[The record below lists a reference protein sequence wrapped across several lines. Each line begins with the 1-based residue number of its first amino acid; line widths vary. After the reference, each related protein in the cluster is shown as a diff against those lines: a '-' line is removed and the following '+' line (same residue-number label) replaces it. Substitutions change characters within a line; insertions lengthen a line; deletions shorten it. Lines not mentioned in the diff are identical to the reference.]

1 MKDQFL
7 PGKWNYLTKNIHSFN
22 GSFIQLLVRVFKDVT
37 IKIMEA
43 EIRRLI
49 QEVHDSPGRV
59 MIATAGS
66 GTQALAWLLGVA
78 GASRTLLEAL
88 IPYEET
94 SFNDFLGKA
103 PKKFVT
109 PKTAR
114 LMAGRAVTRAR
125 QLCQGDVDVIGL
137 ACTATIITDRPKRG
151 EHRAH
156 VATWTLNGVT
166 CYNLH
171 LSKGARDRYGEEELV
186 SRLMLNAL
194 AKAYGLET
202 RISLPLL
209 DSDRYNWVEDD
220 LVGAVD
226 RLYQEKAELCI
237 IRADGS
243 LQKGTNPK
251 ALLSGAF
258 NPLHSGH
265 LRLAET
271 AAEILDQEVIFEL
284 TAVNADKPSLEKT
297 ETLHRV
303 LQFAGRYPVVVSNA
317 PTFVAKARLFPRTT
331 FVIGYDTAERI
342 LQPRFYAD
350 SQAHMLSALAE
361 IRERGCCFLVAG
373 RTNSQGIFHDA
384 RGLSV
389 PEGYHDLFKIIPA
402 GRFRHDISSTELRT
416 DE

>member
-1 MKDQFL
+1 M
-7 PGKWNYLTKNIHSFN
+7 
-22 GSFIQLLVRVFKDVT
+22 LVREVKDVT
-37 IKIMEA
+37 ITIMET
-43 EIRRLI
+43 EVRQLI

-59 MIATAGS
+59 MVATAGA

-94 SFNDFLGKA
+94 SFNAFLGQA
-103 PKKFVT
+103 PKKYVS
-109 PKTAR
+109 PNTAR
-114 LMAGRAVTRAR
+114 LMAGRAVIRAQ

-156 VATWTLNGVT
+156 VATWTRNGVS
-166 CYNLH
+166 CYSLH
-171 LSKGARDRYGEEELV
+171 LSKGARDRYGEEEVV

-194 AKAYGLET
+194 AKAYGIDT

-209 DSDRYNWVEDD
+209 DSDRYSCVEDD
-220 LVGAVD
+220 FDGAVD
-226 RLYQEKAELCI
+226 RLYQENAEVCI

-243 LQKGTNPK
+243 LQKGINPK

-297 ETLHRV
+297 EILHRL
-303 LQFAGRYPVVVSNA
+303 LQFAGRYLVVVSNA
-317 PTFVAKARLFPRTT
+317 PTFVAKARLFPGTT
-331 FVIGYDTAERI
+331 FVTGYDTAERI

-350 SQAHMLSALAE
+350 SQAQMLSALAE

-373 RTNSQGIFHDA
+373 RTDSQGIFHDA
-384 RGLSV
+384 SGLFV
-389 PEGYHDLFKIIPA
+389 PEGYRDLFKIIPA

>member
-1 MKDQFL
+1 M
-7 PGKWNYLTKNIHSFN
+7 
-22 GSFIQLLVRVFKDVT
+22 LVREVKDVT
-37 IKIMEA
+37 ITIMET
-43 EIRRLI
+43 EVRQLI

-59 MIATAGS
+59 MVATAGA

-94 SFNDFLGKA
+94 SFNAFLGQA
-103 PKKFVT
+103 PKKYVS
-109 PKTAR
+109 PNTAR
-114 LMAGRAVTRAR
+114 LMAGRAVIRAQ

-156 VATWTLNGVT
+156 VATWTRNGVS
-166 CYNLH
+166 CYSLH
-171 LSKGARDRYGEEELV
+171 LSKGARDRYGEEEVV

-194 AKAYGLET
+194 AKAYGIDT
-202 RISLPLL
+202 RIPLPLL
-209 DSDRYNWVEDD
+209 DSDRYSCVEDD
-220 LVGAVD
+220 FDGAVD
-226 RLYQEKAELCI
+226 RLYQENAEVCI

-243 LQKGTNPK
+243 LQKGINPK

-297 ETLHRV
+297 EILHRL
-303 LQFAGRYPVVVSNA
+303 LQFAGRYLVVVSNA
-317 PTFVAKARLFPRTT
+317 PTFVAKARLFPGTT
-331 FVIGYDTAERI
+331 FVTGYDTAERI

-350 SQAHMLSALAE
+350 SQAQMLSALAE

-373 RTNSQGIFHDA
+373 RTDSQGIFHDA
-384 RGLSV
+384 SGLFV
-389 PEGYHDLFKIIPA
+389 PEGYRDLFKIIPA

>member
-1 MKDQFL
+1 M
-7 PGKWNYLTKNIHSFN
+7 
-22 GSFIQLLVRVFKDVT
+22 LVREVKDVT
-37 IKIMEA
+37 ITIMET
-43 EIRRLI
+43 EVRQLI

-59 MIATAGS
+59 MVATAGA

-94 SFNDFLGKA
+94 SFNAFLGQA
-103 PKKFVT
+103 PKKYVS
-109 PKTAR
+109 PNTAR
-114 LMAGRAVTRAR
+114 LMAGRAVTRAQ

-156 VATWTLNGVT
+156 VASWTRNGVS
-166 CYNLH
+166 CYSLH
-171 LSKGARDRYGEEELV
+171 LSKGARDRYGEEEVV

-194 AKAYGLET
+194 AKAYGIDT

-209 DSDRYNWVEDD
+209 DSDRYSYVEDD
-220 LVGAVD
+220 FVGAVD
-226 RLYQEKAELCI
+226 RLYQENAEVCV

-243 LQKGTNPK
+243 LQKRFNPK

-258 NPLHSGH
+258 NPLHNGH

-284 TAVNADKPSLEKT
+284 TAVNADKPSLKKT
-297 ETLHRV
+297 EILHRL
-303 LQFAGRYPVVVSNA
+303 LQFAGRYLVVVSNA
-317 PTFVAKARLFPRTT
+317 PTFVAKARLFPGTT
-331 FVIGYDTAERI
+331 FVTGYDTAERI

-350 SQAHMLSALAE
+350 SQDQMLSALAE
-361 IRERGCCFLVAG
+361 IRERGCCFLVAS
-373 RTNSQGIFHDA
+373 RTDSQGIFHDA
-384 RGLSV
+384 SGLSV
-389 PEGYHDLFKIIPA
+389 PEGYRDLFKIIPA